1 MKGFGKD
8 NQSKNKIES
17 VLKKSSINSIKGP
30 LSKKEDILKLAFKFH
45 KNGDLTKAKE
55 YYKYFLEKGFVDSRV
70 LNNYGVLC
78 EKSGDIVES
87 IRLYSLSIELY
98 PKNYNS
104 YFNLGNILLKQGKLK
119 EASFRI
125 KEAISIQPKLPLA
138 YFNLAIISRQLG
150 KLNEAEKLY
159 LEAINL
165 EPNFAEAFSNLG
177 NIYKEKGNYDKALN
191 SHSQAVLLNPT
202 SPECYFNLGN
212 TFKMLGYLDKAL
224 DSYDKAIDLNSN
236 KPEFYYALANTF
248 TILERYNDAF
258 NIYLEAIKLFPSD
271 IKNYIYMSEF
281 LANFNPK
288 DLSKKHLI
296 YILEVLLNRTD
307 IRHQDLFNSF
317 NSLLSPRLEIDSN
330 LNFSKSTYSFI
341 LTNKLVHLSMS
352 KLIFSDFLWE
362 KIFTEIRL
370 MSLNL
375 IYLQSPDTKNI
386 SLGFLL
392 SLSEQCFLN
401 EYLYYKSPN
410 EIKIINEIIS
420 NFSKYTDID
429 KTILI
434 LSCYLPLYE
443 LSKRSPIRGII
454 PNLNKLLNPIIKSQ
468 LIDVKAEE
476 KIKAKIIKI
485 GDISNSISTKVMSQ
499 YEENP
504 YPRWKNSYLYSDQ
517 DTLISDVIN
526 NEIYPNKIKSP
537 NNNIHNKVLIAGCG
551 TGNQILQ
558 ARRYKNSDIIGID
571 LSLSSLSYTQRKL
584 SELNISNVELFQMDI
599 LNLNLIKKKFDIIE
613 CGGVLHHMKSP
624 SDGLASLLSVLNFNG
639 FIKIGLYSE
648 ISRSIIVQ
656 ARNIIHENNYTN
668 DTEGIRSFRSDVLCN
683 KYPEIINLKYWRNF
697 YSISECRDLCFH
709 SQEHRFTVQQ
719 IQQLLKYFDLKFLG
733 FLLPRHIKSQYLN
746 SFPDDLLCTNL
757 DNWSKFEENHPNTF
771 VSMYQF
777 WVTRFS

>member
-8 NQSKNKIES
+8 NHSKNKIES
-17 VLKKSSINSIKGP
+17 VLKKSSINSIKGG

-87 IRLYSLSIELY
+87 IRLYSLSIELF

-165 EPNFAEAFSNLG
+165 EPDFAEAFSNLG

-191 SHSQAVLLNPT
+191 SHSKAVLLNPN

-212 TFKMLGYLDKAL
+212 TFKMLGYLDKAI
-224 DSYDKAIDLNSN
+224 DSYNKAIVLNSN
-236 KPEFYYALANTF
+236 QPEFYRALASSF

-258 NIYLEAIKLFPSD
+258 NIYLEAIKLFPTD
-271 IKNYIYMSEF
+271 IKNYIYISEF
-281 LANFNPK
+281 LANCNPK
-288 DLSKKHLI
+288 DLSRKYLI

-307 IRHQDLFNSF
+307 IRHQDLFNSCNF
-317 NSLLSPRLEIDSN
+317 LLRPRLEIDSN

-362 KIFTEIRL
+362 KILTEIRM

-375 IYLQSPDTKNI
+375 LYLQSPDTKNI

-401 EYLYYKSPN
+401 EYLYYKSEN

-420 NFSKYTDID
+420 NFGKYTDID

-434 LSCYLPLYE
+434 LSCYLPLHE
-443 LSKRSPIRGII
+443 ISKRLTIKGII
-454 PNLNKLLNPIIKSQ
+454 PNLKTLLNPIIKSQ

-504 YPRWKNSYLYSDQ
+504 YPRWNNSYLYSDQ

-537 NNNIHNKVLIAGCG
+537 NNNIQNKVLIAGCG

-584 SELNISNVELFQMDI
+584 YELNISNVELFQMDI

-656 ARNIIHENNYTN
+656 ARNIIHENNYSN

-709 SQEHRFTVQQ
+709 YQEHRFTIQQ
-719 IQQLLKYFDLKFLG
+719 IQQLLKYFDLRFLG

-757 DNWSKFEENHPNTF
+757 DNWSKFEETHPNTF